1 MAPELGRLSS
11 LDPGAECT
19 GSGLVSRLCVVCES
33 LLGKGQA
40 GSTLVEAHRLVADQ
54 AGIARLC

>member
-19 GSGLVSRLCVVCES
+19 GLVSRLCVVCES